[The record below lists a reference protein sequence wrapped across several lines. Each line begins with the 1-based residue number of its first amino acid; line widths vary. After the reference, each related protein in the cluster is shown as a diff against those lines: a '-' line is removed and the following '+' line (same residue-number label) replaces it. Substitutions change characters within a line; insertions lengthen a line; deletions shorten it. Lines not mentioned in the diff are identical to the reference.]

1 MRSRTR
7 SGQSFAKYV
16 QSAFTDSGRI
26 TLFKPGKR
34 WRALN
39 QSGVSFDAER
49 KEIMSTLITW
59 NPFGELDEL
68 QNRLG
73 GLFFNGFPNRMGFP
87 NPMGNGDAL
96 KLADGSP
103 LVDITQDDQEYLFKA
118 DLPEMKRWSEIDA
131 EILSFLA
138 RSGSTSISI
147 SECVSNVEIF
157 ESKAHYRRVG
167 FSLLHHLA
175 SRRHPS
181 GGIDKRRCSRISWL
195 CLSQFF
201 C

>member
-1 MRSRTR
+1 
-7 SGQSFAKYV
+7 
-16 QSAFTDSGRI
+16 
-26 TLFKPGKR
+26 
-34 WRALN
+34 
-39 QSGVSFDAER
+39 VSFDAER
-49 KEIMSTLITW
+49 KEIMSTLIKW

-73 GLFFNGFPNRMGFP
+73 GLFFNGFPNRRGFP
-87 NPMGNGDAL
+87 NPMGNGDGL
-96 KLADGSP
+96 KLADWSP

-147 SECVSNVEIF
+147 SECVSNAEIF

-181 GGIDKRRCSRISWL
+181 GGIDKRRSSRISWL
-195 CLSQFF
+195 SLSQFF

>member
-1 MRSRTR
+1 
-7 SGQSFAKYV
+7 
-16 QSAFTDSGRI
+16 
-26 TLFKPGKR
+26 
-34 WRALN
+34 
-39 QSGVSFDAER
+39 VSSDAER
-49 KEIMSTLITW
+49 KEIMSTLINW
-59 NPFGELDEL
+59 NPFGELDEV

-73 GLFFNGFPNRMGFP
+73 GFSFNGFLNRMGFPNRMG
-87 NPMGNGDAL
+87 NGDGL
-96 KLADGSP
+96 KLADWSP

-138 RSGSTSISI
+138 RSGSTSVSI
-147 SECVSNVEIF
+147 SECVSDAEIF

-181 GGIDKRRCSRISWL
+181 DGIDKRRSSRISWSF
-195 CLSQFF
+195 LSQFF

>member
-1 MRSRTR
+1 
-7 SGQSFAKYV
+7 
-16 QSAFTDSGRI
+16 
-26 TLFKPGKR
+26 
-34 WRALN
+34 
-39 QSGVSFDAER
+39 
-49 KEIMSTLITW
+49 MSTLITW

-96 KLADGSP
+96 TLADGSP

-157 ESKAHYRRVG
+157 ESKARYRRVG
-167 FSLLHHLA
+167 FQFASSSGFSAPSIRWDRQASVLENFLVMFVAILLLTSHRLQFSLPRVYSLRFLF
-175 SRRHPS
+175 SYT
-181 GGIDKRRCSRISWL
+181 SWARTNR
-195 CLSQFF
+195 
-201 C
+201 